1 MSCICLPLSSSFVCL
16 AEITTR
22 RWCSPRLY
30 CVKLLS
36 AHHVRPSRLLPLSLL
51 HDWSFCH
58 YFLAAGGDPGNLVNL
73 LTTNCLLLP
82 CCLDKQPGWGGG
94 SEAPVTYK
102 SRAGR
107 GGSHCHCMDPS
118 SPDFL
123 HVYWDF
129 WTLDFYLLRAQ
140 RPVTHLFFVFESPCL
155 ELIIFKSLL
164 PRFLLI
170 YSCGRW
176 KCWAI
181 CGCSPCVSASP
192 GLKLVYGPG
201 CSTCRTALPKKERK
215 HWEKALLQPK
225 QPR

>member
-94 SEAPVTYK
+94 VKPLWPIKVVLEEEAATAWIPPVLT
-102 SRAGR
+102 
-107 GGSHCHCMDPS
+107 
-118 SPDFL
+118 
-123 HVYWDF
+123 
-129 WTLDFYLLRAQ
+129 FY
-140 RPVTHLFFVFESPCL
+140 TFTGTFEL
-155 ELIIFKSLL
+155 WIF
-164 PRFLLI
+164 
-170 YSCGRW
+170 
-176 KCWAI
+176 I
-181 CGCSPCVSASP
+181 CC
-192 GLKLVYGPG
+192 GLKDQWLIFSLSLSHPVL
-201 CSTCRTALPKKERK
+201 S
-215 HWEKALLQPK
+215 
-225 QPR
+225 